1 MGLLLRRFIAFCG
14 RRSASAYTILLI
26 SLDESVTEPRRV
38 DSKVTSLQ
46 LREPSTSD
54 IEVGIHNSKVIM
66 GQFFDSCP
74 ETLFTWIRNQHIFF
88 VATGPLSPSGH
99 VNVSPKGAFDC
110 FHLVGPNKIWYE
122 DLTGSGNE
130 TIAHL
135 RENGRITVMFVAF
148 DGLPRIV
155 RFFGTGETSVV

>member
-1 MGLLLRRFIAFCG
+1 
-14 RRSASAYTILLI
+14 
-26 SLDESVTEPRRV
+26 
-38 DSKVTSLQ
+38 
-46 LREPSTSD
+46 
-54 IEVGIHNSKVIM
+54 M

-74 ETLFTWIRNQHIFF
+74 ESLFAWIRSQRIFF

-148 DGLPRIV
+148 EGPARIV
-155 RFFGTGETSVV
+155 RFFGTGKHRRFTHQSGAVLMDRLLL